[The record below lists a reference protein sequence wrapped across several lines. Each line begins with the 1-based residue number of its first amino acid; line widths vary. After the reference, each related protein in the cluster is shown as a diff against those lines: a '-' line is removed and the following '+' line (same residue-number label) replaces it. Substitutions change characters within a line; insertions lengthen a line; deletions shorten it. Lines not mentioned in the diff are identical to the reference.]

1 MHFIHPLSSFFK
13 LRHHPHAPKK
23 PISAFSLYLSKHK
36 DEVFKTNPA
45 LSSRDVRNILFE
57 RFSLDVEQKTVYL
70 ERAQNAFKEYNLKL
84 EQFL

>member
-1 MHFIHPLSSFFK
+1 L
-13 LRHHPHAPKK
+13 
-23 PISAFSLYLSKHK
+23 KHK

-45 LSSRDVRNILFE
+45 LSSSDVRNILFE

-70 ERAQNAFKEYNLKL
+70 ERAENAFKKYILKL